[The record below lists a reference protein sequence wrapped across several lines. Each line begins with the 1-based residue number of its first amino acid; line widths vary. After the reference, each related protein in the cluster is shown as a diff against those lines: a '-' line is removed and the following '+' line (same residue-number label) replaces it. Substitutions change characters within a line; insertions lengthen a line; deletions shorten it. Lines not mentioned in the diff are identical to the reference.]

1 MRKLYMSKT
10 DKKLLGICGG
20 IGESFDIDPTVVR
33 VAVCCLAIITA
44 LIPVSLMYLVAAMI
58 IPEKPYE

>member
-33 VAVCCLAIITA
+33 VAVCCLAITT
-44 LIPVSLMYLVAAMI
+44 LFLLLR
-58 IPEKPYE
+58 